1 MNVEIARPRDSGE
14 HWEAGEN
21 TGLWDGCKTLSKPR
35 PRPPPLTVHSR
46 RREEATGQDSLQ
58 LRFLPPSPP
67 HPPPTA
73 NQYHSRRGHE
83 RPGQGCHPSCQPGT
97 HPQGA
102 PASSGPLAPGLRAPL
117 DTLSL
122 LSLAVWGG
130 GSRSSQFHPQ
140 PVCESLGHRGRPGL
154 LWPLTSLP
162 GMLGQTV
169 KSAPLPG
176 APLPHRALGA
186 GCGRHRHSSPLPG
199 FWGLAGQGRTRDWS
213 ASLRNVHVVP
223 SRR

>member
-1 MNVEIARPRDSGE
+1 MWKLPGLGTPESTGRLERTRACGMDARLCQSHGPGPHPSRCT
-14 HWEAGEN
+14 AG
-21 TGLWDGCKTLSKPR
+21 DGRRPQGKTACSCGSS
-35 PRPPPLTVHSR
+35 PL
-46 RREEATGQDSLQ
+46 
-58 LRFLPPSPP
+58 PPP

-186 GCGRHRHSSPLPG
+186 GCRRHRHSSPLPG